1 MTARNDFNGVISD
14 WLDEQAGRGAP
25 DYLDEI
31 LTRTTRTRQRPA
43 WSSLERWLP
52 MQTTLRLAP
61 VPRIAWLL
69 VVVAL
74 IAAFAAAVL
83 VVGSRQRHLPPPFG
97 PARNGAILYGG
108 SDNDIHTLDAVTG
121 AVSTLI
127 AGPSDDSVPWL
138 SPDGTR
144 FLFLR
149 DAARNPA
156 TDGQA
161 GTIMVAN
168 VDGTNVRPLTSPV
181 TNLYDAAW
189 SHDGARIAVS
199 SDIAG
204 TSALQVF
211 TVDGSTQ
218 PLVIDTG
225 QLTTEFLAFRPGDRE
240 LTFRGSTGSGDGL
253 YAVGVDGRGLRTI
266 AANIARRTSLNAS
279 LSPDGMTI
287 ADSVWD
293 DAVRAGSIRLVEVGT
308 GRDVTPAFAPA
319 SGGVVIDEGPVW
331 SPDGSLLLFVRY
343 HGSSVKHLAVVP
355 AHGGRVLEIGPGM
368 QTNNLDS
375 AQFSPDGLQVIAY
388 YAADA
393 STWLLDP
400 TGSLP
405 DRKLTAQIAERAAW
419 QRLAP

>member
-1 MTARNDFNGVISD
+1 MTARDDFNGMVSD
-14 WLDEQAGRGAP
+14 WLDEHAGHRTP
-25 DYLDEI
+25 DYLDEV
-31 LTRTTRTRQRPA
+31 LARTTRTRQRPA
-43 WSSLERWLP
+43 WSSLERFLP
-52 MQTTLRLAP
+52 MQTTLRFVP
-61 VPRIAWLL
+61 VPRAAALL
-69 VVVAL
+69 VILGLVIAL
-74 IAAFAAAVL
+74 AAAAL
-83 VVGSRQRHLPPPFG
+83 FVVGSRPRQLPPPFG
-97 PARNGAILYGG
+97 PARNGAIVFGG
-108 SDNDIHTLDAVTG
+108 TDHDIHTLDAVTG
-121 AVSTLI
+121 AASTLI
-127 AGPSDDSVPWL
+127 PGQSDDSAPWL

-156 TDGQA
+156 TDGTA

-168 VDGTNVRPLTSPV
+168 VDGTNVRALTSPV
-181 TNLYDAAW
+181 ANLYDAVW
-189 SHDGARIAVS
+189 SHDGSRIAVS

-204 TSALQVF
+204 ISALQLF
-211 TVDGSTQ
+211 TLDGSTR

-266 AANIARRTSLNAS
+266 AKNIAPLTGLSAN
-279 LSPDGMTI
+279 LSPDGMTM
-287 ADSVWD
+287 ATSVWD
-293 DAVRAGSIRLVEVGT
+293 GTVGSLRVLDVGS
-308 GRDVTPAFAPA
+308 GRDVTPAISPA
-319 SGGVVIDEGPVW
+319 SGGGVIDEGPVW

-343 HGSSVKHLAVVP
+343 HGTSVKHLAVVS

-368 QTNNLDS
+368 QTNNFDF
-375 AQFSPDGLQVIAY
+375 AQFSPDGSQVMAY

-400 TGSLP
+400 TGSIP
-405 DRKLTAQIAERAAW
+405 DRKLAIGIAERATW